1 MADQI
6 DWIAL
11 AVFLFFFILVTVMGF
26 FAARWKAG
34 PVSEHLDEWGL
45 GGRQFGTWITWFLV
59 GGDFYT
65 AYTVIAVPALVYA
78 VGAYGFF
85 ALPYTI
91 IVYPFVFAV
100 MPILWKVAHANGH
113 VTAADVVLGTYGSR
127 GLELA
132 VAITGMIATMPYI
145 ALQLIGMGVVI
156 KAMGLTGELP
166 IVAAFIILALYTYSS
181 GLRAPA
187 LIAFVKDIMIYIV
200 VLVAVV
206 VVPAR
211 LGGYGAVFAAAG
223 DAFAAKG
230 GATGLTLKPAQM
242 LPYATLALG
251 SALAAFMYPHTLTGI
266 FASKSADTIRKNAV
280 LLPAYTLL
288 LGLIALLGYMAYAA
302 NIKVTSTNDV
312 VPTLFKVLFPSW
324 FAGFAFSAIAIG
336 ALVPAAVMSIGAANL
351 FTRNVWKSYVN
362 PDISHAGEAAVAK
375 IASLVVKVGALAF
388 ILFLPTQYA
397 LDLQLL
403 GGLWILQTFPALV
416 FGLFTR
422 WFRAEGLLLGWA
434 VGNSLGIVDGM
445 EQRAEAA
452 REHRSRRR
460 QLCVL
465 CRARRADPQ
474 CRRRSHRDRHR
485 RADLAAQRGCRILI
499 AVRLAAHALR
509 SAGGVSATNRL
520 RKVPMPLIS
529 ISTTSPALRSG
540 EAPSV
545 PIQITSPGH
554 SVKYFVSSTMNG
566 LMPKIMSLVRKR
578 LLSLPFTLT
587 MVSIL
592 SRSTSVSIH
601 GPIGLK
607 VSAFLARHSP
617 RSAFCQLRSLTSL
630 PMV

>member
-6 DWIAL
+6 DWVAL

-26 FAARWKAG
+26 LAARWRSG

-100 MPILWKVAHANGH
+100 MPLLWKTAHANGY
-113 VTAADVVLGTYGSR
+113 VTAADVVHGTYNSR

-132 VAITGMIATMPYI
+132 VALTGLVATMPYI
-145 ALQLIGMGVVI
+145 ALQLIGMGVTI
-156 KAMGLTGELP
+156 KAIGVTGDLP
-166 IVAAFIILALYTYSS
+166 IVAAFVILALYTYSS

-187 LIAFVKDIMIYIV
+187 LIAFVKDTMIYIV

-206 VVPAR
+206 IVPVK
-211 LGGYGAVFAAAG
+211 LGGYAAVFAAAG

-230 GATGLTLKPAQM
+230 GATGLILKPSQM

-251 SALAAFMYPHTLTGI
+251 SALAAFMYPHTLTGV
-266 FASKSADTIRKNAV
+266 FASNSANTIRKNAI
-280 LLPAYTLL
+280 LLPAYTVL
-288 LGLIALLGYMAYAA
+288 LGLIALLGYMAHAA
-302 NIKVTSTNDV
+302 HIKVDSPNDV
-312 VPTLFKVLFPSW
+312 VPVLFQVLFPSW

-351 FTRNVWKSYVN
+351 FTRNIWKSYVDPN
-362 PDISHAGEAAVAK
+362 ISHAGEAAVAK

-388 ILFLPTQYA
+388 ILFLPVQYA

-403 GGLWILQTFPALV
+403 GGLWILQTLPALV

-434 VGNSLGIVDGM
+434 VGIVWGSWTAWGNGLKPLATIELGGTSYVFYVGLGALILNIVV
-445 EQRAEAA
+445 AA
-452 REHRSRRR
+452 IAN
-460 QLCVL
+460 LIL
-465 CRARRADPQ
+465 AR
-474 CRRRSHRDRHR
+474 
-485 RADLAAQRGCRILI
+485 
-499 AVRLAAHALR
+499 V
-509 SAGGVSATNRL
+509 
-520 RKVPMPLIS
+520 
-529 ISTTSPALRSG
+529 SPARSVT
-540 EAPSV
+540 APS
-545 PIQITSPGH
+545 
-554 SVKYFVSSTMNG
+554 
-566 LMPKIMSLVRKR
+566 
-578 LLSLPFTLT
+578 
-587 MVSIL
+587 
-592 SRSTSVSIH
+592 
-601 GPIGLK
+601 
-607 VSAFLARHSP
+607 
-617 RSAFCQLRSLTSL
+617 
-630 PMV
+630 

>member
-1 MADQI
+1 MADRI

-11 AVFLFFFILVTVMGF
+11 AIFLFFFALVTVMGF
-26 FAARWKAG
+26 FAARWKSG
-34 PVSEHLDEWGL
+34 PVGAHLDQWGL
-45 GGRQFGTWITWFLV
+45 GGRQFGTWITWFLL

-100 MPILWKVAHANGH
+100 MPLLWTTAHAHGY
-113 VTAADVVLGTYGSR
+113 VTAADVVHGTYNSR
-127 GLELA
+127 GLEFA
-132 VAITGMIATMPYI
+132 IAITGIVATMPYI

-166 IVAAFIILALYTYSS
+166 IVAAFVILALYTYSS

-206 VVPAR
+206 VVPAK
-211 LGGYGAVFAAAG
+211 LGGYGAVFAAANE
-223 DAFAAKG
+223 AFTAKG
-230 GATGLTLKPAQM
+230 GDTGLILKPSQM
-242 LPYATLALG
+242 LAYATLALG

-302 NIKVTSTNDV
+302 HIKVSSPNDV
-312 VPTLFKVLFPSW
+312 VPVLFKVLFPSW

-351 FTRNVWKSYVN
+351 FTRNVWKSYID
-362 PDISHAGEAAVAK
+362 PGISHAGEAAVAK
-375 IASLVVKVGALAF
+375 IASLIVKLGALAF
-388 ILFLPTQYA
+388 TLLLPTQYA

-403 GGLWILQTFPALV
+403 GGLWILQIFPALV

-434 VGNSLGIVDGM
+434 AGILWGSWTAWSNGLKPLASISLGEGHYTFYVGLG
-445 EQRAEAA
+445 ALVLNVAVAA
-452 REHRSRRR
+452 IGTVVLSRVSPDRR
-460 QLCVL
+460 HSL
-465 CRARRADPQ
+465 
-474 CRRRSHRDRHR
+474 
-485 RADLAAQRGCRILI
+485 
-499 AVRLAAHALR
+499 
-509 SAGGVSATNRL
+509 T
-520 RKVPMPLIS
+520 
-529 ISTTSPALRSG
+529 
-540 EAPSV
+540 APS
-545 PIQITSPGH
+545 
-554 SVKYFVSSTMNG
+554 
-566 LMPKIMSLVRKR
+566 
-578 LLSLPFTLT
+578 
-587 MVSIL
+587 
-592 SRSTSVSIH
+592 
-601 GPIGLK
+601 
-607 VSAFLARHSP
+607 
-617 RSAFCQLRSLTSL
+617 
-630 PMV
+630 

>member
-1 MADQI
+1 MSDQI
-6 DWIAL
+6 EWVAL
-11 AVFLFFFILVTVMGF
+11 AVFIFFFALVTVMGF
-26 FAARWKAG
+26 FAARWKSG

-100 MPILWKVAHANGH
+100 MPLLWKVAHANGH
-113 VTAADVVLGTYGSR
+113 VTAADVVHGTYGSR

-132 VAITGMIATMPYI
+132 VAITGMVATMPYI
-145 ALQLIGMGVVI
+145 ALQLVGMGAVI
-156 KAMGLTGELP
+156 KTMGLTGELP
-166 IVAAFIILALYTYSS
+166 IIAAFVILALYTYSS

-206 VVPAR
+206 LVPAK
-211 LGGYGAVFAAAG
+211 LGGYGAVFAAANE
-223 DAFAAKG
+223 AFAAKG

-251 SALAAFMYPHTLTGI
+251 SAFAAFMYPHTLTGI
-266 FASKSADTIRKNAV
+266 FASKSAVTIRKNAI

-302 NIKVTSTNDV
+302 HIKVATPNDV
-312 VPTLFKVLFPSW
+312 VPMLFKTLFPSW

-362 PDISHAGEAAVAK
+362 PGISHAGEAAVAK
-375 IASLVVKVGALAF
+375 ITSLVVKVGALAF
-388 ILFLPTQYA
+388 TLLLPVQYA

-422 WFRAEGLLLGWA
+422 WFRAEALLLGWA
-434 VGNSLGIVDGM
+434 AGIGWGSWTAWSNGLKPLATIALGEVSYSFYVGLGALILNIIV
-445 EQRAEAA
+445 
-452 REHRSRRR
+452 
-460 QLCVL
+460 
-465 CRARRADPQ
+465 
-474 CRRRSHRDRHR
+474 
-485 RADLAAQRGCRILI
+485 
-499 AVRLAAHALR
+499 AV
-509 SAGGVSATNRL
+509 VATA
-520 RKVPMPLIS
+520 VMGLIS
-529 ISTTSPALRSG
+529 P
-540 EAPSV
+540 
-545 PIQITSPGH
+545 
-554 SVKYFVSSTMNG
+554 N
-566 LMPKIMSLVRKR
+566 
-578 LLSLPFTLT
+578 
-587 MVSIL
+587 
-592 SRSTSVSIH
+592 
-601 GPIGLK
+601 
-607 VSAFLARHSP
+607 P
-617 RSAFCQLRSLTSL
+617 RSATAQS
-630 PMV
+630 

>member
-6 DWIAL
+6 EWVAL
-11 AVFLFFFILVTVMGF
+11 SVFLVLFILVTGMGF
-26 FAARWKAG
+26 VASRWRK
-34 PVSEHLDEWGL
+34 PETLDHLDEWGL
-45 GGRQFGTWITWFLV
+45 GGRKFGTWITWFLV

-100 MPILWKVAHANGH
+100 MPLLWTTAHAHGY
-113 VTAADVVLGTYGSR
+113 VTAADVVHGTYNSR
-127 GLELA
+127 GLEFA
-132 VAITGMIATMPYI
+132 IAITGIVATMPYI

-166 IVAAFIILALYTYSS
+166 IVAAFVILALYTYSS

-206 VVPAR
+206 VVPAK
-211 LGGYGAVFAAAG
+211 LGGYGAVFAAANE
-223 DAFAAKG
+223 AFTAKG
-230 GATGLTLKPAQM
+230 GDTGLILMPSQM
-242 LPYATLALG
+242 LAYATLALG

-288 LGLIALLGYMAYAA
+288 LGLIALLGYMAHAA
-302 NIKVTSTNDV
+302 HITVSSPNDV
-312 VPTLFKVLFPSW
+312 VPMLFKVLFPSW

-388 ILFLPTQYA
+388 ILLLPTQYA

-434 VGNSLGIVDGM
+434 GGIIWGSWTAWSNGLKPLATVELGGISYVFYVGLGALILNIVI
-445 EQRAEAA
+445 AA
-452 REHRSRRR
+452 VVTLVAVRISP
-460 QLCVL
+460 
-465 CRARRADPQ
+465 ARRA
-474 CRRRSHRDRHR
+474 
-485 RADLAAQRGCRILI
+485 I
-499 AVRLAAHALR
+499 
-509 SAGGVSATNRL
+509 
-520 RKVPMPLIS
+520 
-529 ISTTSPALRSG
+529 
-540 EAPSV
+540 
-545 PIQITSPGH
+545 
-554 SVKYFVSSTMNG
+554 
-566 LMPKIMSLVRKR
+566 
-578 LLSLPFTLT
+578 
-587 MVSIL
+587 
-592 SRSTSVSIH
+592 
-601 GPIGLK
+601 
-607 VSAFLARHSP
+607 
-617 RSAFCQLRSLTSL
+617 
-630 PMV
+630 